1 MWSRAIN
8 LKACTDNTTS
18 EFLRAFQLHCYEFG
32 VPQVCISD
40 LGSNLVAGAI
50 AITNYLIDDQ
60 TQSYFKEIGVKP
72 ISFSQ
77 YFKGRSELGGMVESC
92 VKMVKRLIY
101 GSIKNNILDFREFEF
116 IICKVVH
123 LVNRRPIAFKS
134 ALRDFSGTEVPEPIT
149 PENLIRGYNVV
160 SLNIIPDLHPDSID
174 DPEWSQFDVHQNII
188 RSNSKLKIVR
198 QI

>member
-1 MWSRAIN
+1 MREN
-8 LKACTDNTTS
+8 GET
-18 EFLRAFQLHCYEFG
+18 
-32 VPQVCISD
+32 
-40 LGSNLVAGAI
+40 
-50 AITNYLIDDQ
+50 
-60 TQSYFKEIGVKP
+60 
-72 ISFSQ
+72 
-77 YFKGRSELGGMVESC
+77 
-92 VKMVKRLIY
+92 LIY

-160 SLNIIPDLHPDSID
+160 SLNIIPDLHPDFID